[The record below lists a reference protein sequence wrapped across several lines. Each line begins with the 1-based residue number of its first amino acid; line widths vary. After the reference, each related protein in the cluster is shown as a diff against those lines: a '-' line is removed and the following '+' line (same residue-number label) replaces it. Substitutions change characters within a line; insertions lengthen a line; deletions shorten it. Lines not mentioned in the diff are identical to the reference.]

1 MEYRDFG
8 STGLRVSVLGLG
20 AGQIGDARLDEAEVA
35 RLLHFAVD
43 QGITLFDT
51 ARGYGLSEE
60 RLGRHLGH
68 QRQQLVISTKVG
80 YDMAGH
86 ADWSPG
92 CIQAGVDAALQR
104 LQTDYLDI
112 VHLHSCSLAV
122 LQQGDA
128 IRALQDAQQ
137 AGKIRVI
144 AYSGENDE
152 LAWAVNSGLFGSVEH
167 SLSLCDQR
175 VIQQSLP
182 QASAAGLGVIAKRPV
197 ANAPWRF
204 AACPVGDYA
213 EEYWWRWDTMR
224 QRDPDLLPPGL
235 EWQELAL
242 RFSAYTPGVSSIIVG
257 TANPAH
263 LHHNVSLLN
272 GPLPD
277 DEYRR
282 LREAFHRQDPGW
294 WVGQV

>member
-1 MEYRDFG
+1 MCLW
-8 STGLRVSVLGLG
+8 TTVS
-20 AGQIGDARLDEAEVA
+20 
-35 RLLHFAVD
+35 
-43 QGITLFDT
+43 
-51 ARGYGLSEE
+51 
-60 RLGRHLGH
+60 
-68 QRQQLVISTKVG
+68 
-80 YDMAGH
+80 
-86 ADWSPG
+86 
-92 CIQAGVDAALQR
+92 GVDSALQR

-175 VIQQSLP
+175 VIQQTLP

>member
-8 STGLRVSVLGLG
+8 TSGLRVSILGLG
-20 AGQIGDARLDEAEVA
+20 AGQIGDGRISETDVGY
-35 RLLHFAVD
+35 LLAFAVD
-43 QGITLFDT
+43 QGITLLDT

-60 RLGRHLGH
+60 RIGRHLSH
-68 QRQQLVISTKVG
+68 KRQQLVLSTKLG

-86 ADWSPG
+86 ADWSAN
-92 CIQAGVDAALQR
+92 CITAGVEAALQR

-112 VHLHSCSLAV
+112 VHLHSCSLDV

-128 IRALQDAQQ
+128 ISALQAAQQ
-137 AGKIRVI
+137 AGKVRVM
-144 AYSGENDE
+144 AYSGENEALD
-152 LAWAVNSGLFGSVEH
+152 WAVNSGLFGSVEH

-175 VIQQSLP
+175 VIQQTLP
-182 QASAAGLGVIAKRPV
+182 RASAAGLGVIAKRPV

-204 AACPVGDYA
+204 AACPVGEYA

-263 LHHNVSLLN
+263 LQHNINLLN

-277 DEYRR
+277 DEYRC
-282 LREAFHRQDPGW
+282 LRETFHRQDPGW

>member
-1 MEYRDFG
+1 M
-8 STGLRVSVLGLG
+8 
-20 AGQIGDARLDEAEVA
+20 
-35 RLLHFAVD
+35 
-43 QGITLFDT
+43 
-51 ARGYGLSEE
+51 
-60 RLGRHLGH
+60 
-68 QRQQLVISTKVG
+68 
-80 YDMAGH
+80 
-86 ADWSPG
+86 
-92 CIQAGVDAALQR
+92 
-104 LQTDYLDI
+104 
-112 VHLHSCSLAV
+112 
-122 LQQGDA
+122 
-128 IRALQDAQQ
+128 
-137 AGKIRVI
+137 
-144 AYSGENDE
+144 
-152 LAWAVNSGLFGSVEH
+152 NSGLFGSVEH

-204 AACPVGDYA
+204 SASPVGEYA